1 MQAAAQL
8 DQPENQSDLQL
19 IVAPEPAIGGPAAY
33 STTEAGIDASRP
45 VQRDNLPEQN
55 GLLIGRRAETERCL
69 AALDPA
75 ERGWG
80 VIISGMGGIGKTAL
94 AIEAARQARAAQLFD
109 AYAFVSAST
118 SWQPPEGQRQETL
131 AHSSLDAFVRESLL
145 VLGDHDPATLY
156 DPAARRQA
164 LLSSLQQRRT
174 LLVWDNL
181 ESLVDD
187 ERTPIVEFLRRLPIP
202 TKAIVTSRAHS
213 GAGAVELQLEGLSAA
228 DLAAL
233 REDLA
238 GYDPHIGDALQNA
251 SVDTRRKLELLVDG
265 NPLALKMALGLL
277 AQTGCAL
284 DIVVSRLRDPVRSS
298 ELYKHLFGDAL
309 ASLPESDQALLSALV
324 AFRAGAGVEALAD
337 ITGLALGDV
346 ARGLERLAKLALV
359 AEPRPGCYRLHPL
372 ARTYVGAV
380 LGSGNPLAR
389 AALGPAKLDPAT
401 QRRALHYWVDFATRH
416 QTEAADARAFAQ
428 LDLEWPNLEAAAIAL
443 RELSGL
449 PGPLADA
456 YAARQLNDLSKALS
470 GYLGRRGMGD
480 EQARLGEWA
489 YEAACALE
497 GWQSAGWRAHQVA
510 WAHYGRADFERAAVW
525 ADRMAA
531 AMARAG
537 NRRDRAA
544 ALRLQ
549 GLVAEQQGQVEAAE
563 RLFVESLATYRE
575 LKIPANQ
582 VAILCDLGSVA
593 QRQKQLDR
601 ADGYY
606 QHALELA
613 EQLGSQEHQALCAN
627 NLGLLWLER
636 GRPAQAR
643 SWYERGR
650 NLALAIG
657 RDELVAFA
665 LSGLARVLEGE
676 YRYREA
682 LELAEQALALQERA
696 QTRDREA
703 TRQLIARL
711 HMRAGDR

>member
-1 MQAAAQL
+1 
-8 DQPENQSDLQL
+8 
-19 IVAPEPAIGGPAAY
+19 VRTY
-33 STTEAGIDASRP
+33 T
-45 VQRDNLPEQN
+45 RD
-55 GLLIGRRAETERCL
+55 
-69 AALDPA
+69 
-75 ERGWG
+75 
-80 VIISGMGGIGKTAL
+80 
-94 AIEAARQARAAQLFD
+94 
-109 AYAFVSAST
+109 
-118 SWQPPEGQRQETL
+118 
-131 AHSSLDAFVRESLL
+131 
-145 VLGDHDPATLY
+145 
-156 DPAARRQA
+156 
-164 LLSSLQQRRT
+164 
-174 LLVWDNL
+174 
-181 ESLVDD
+181 
-187 ERTPIVEFLRRLPIP
+187 
-202 TKAIVTSRAHS
+202 
-213 GAGAVELQLEGLSAA
+213 
-228 DLAAL
+228 
-233 REDLA
+233 
-238 GYDPHIGDALQNA
+238 
-251 SVDTRRKLELLVDG
+251 
-265 NPLALKMALGLL
+265 ALGL
-277 AQTGCAL
+277 
-284 DIVVSRLRDPVRSS
+284 
-298 ELYKHLFGDAL
+298 
-309 ASLPESDQALLSALV
+309 
-324 AFRAGAGVEALAD
+324 
-337 ITGLALGDV
+337 
-346 ARGLERLAKLALV
+346 
-359 AEPRPGCYRLHPL
+359 
-372 ARTYVGAV
+372 
-380 LGSGNPLAR
+380 GNPLAR
-389 AALGPAKLDPAT
+389 AAIGNAKLDAAA
-401 QRRALHYWVDFATRH
+401 QRRALRYWVDFAARY
-416 QTEAADARAFAQ
+416 QNEASDAQSFAQ

-443 RELSGL
+443 HQLSGL
-449 PGPLADA
+449 PGPLKDA
-456 YAARQLNDLSKALS
+456 YAARMLNDLAKALS
-470 GYLGRRGMGD
+470 AYLTQRGYSD

-497 GWQSAGWRAHQVA
+497 GWQSAGWRAYQVA

-650 NLALAIG
+650 SLALAIG

-711 HMRAGDR
+711 RMRAGDRQ